1 MPEKGKESSEFR
13 VVDKRRFDESGK
25 TRDDA
30 VNNEA
35 ARSTETFRS
44 PGKSSIDKPVS
55 PPPSRGA
62 AEAAPRRGERAD
74 EDFQRNEQGPGSVDF
89 SSLIMSLA
97 TQALVMMGEIPS
109 EQMQGTRNLEGAQ
122 QTIDIISM
130 LVEKTRGNLS
140 GEENRL
146 VTEVLA
152 QLRLAFVNSIGK

>member
-1 MPEKGKESSEFR
+1 MSLYGEKGKMLYW
-13 VVDKRRFDESGK
+13 G
-25 TRDDA
+25 
-30 VNNEA
+30 
-35 ARSTETFRS
+35 
-44 PGKSSIDKPVS
+44 
-55 PPPSRGA
+55 
-62 AEAAPRRGERAD
+62 
-74 EDFQRNEQGPGSVDF
+74 
-89 SSLIMSLA
+89 
-97 TQALVMMGEIPS
+97 IPS